1 LASSSDPRPPRH
13 AAGSRT
19 VPERVFISIGSNVG
33 DGAANC
39 RRAVRELEGSE
50 DVDVVRVSSLYRTE
64 PWGRTG
70 QREFVNCAVEV
81 ATRLTPT
88 GLLEFLKGMERA
100 MGRTPAERW
109 GPRVIDLDI
118 VFYGTSV
125 VSEAGLTIPHPHAHR
140 RAFVLAPL
148 AEIAPEFIHP
158 VLGKSASELLED
170 LGPAGVERIERD
182 LP

>member
-1 LASSSDPRPPRH
+1 M
-13 AAGSRT
+13 
-19 VPERVFISIGSNVG
+19 PERVFISIGSNTG
-33 DGAANC
+33 DSADNC
-39 RRAVRELEGSE
+39 RRAVVELEGSQ
-50 DVDVVRVSSLYRTE
+50 DVDVVSVSSLYRTE

-81 ATRLTPT
+81 TTRLAPT
-88 GLLEFLKGMERA
+88 GLLDLLKGIERA

-118 VFYGTSV
+118 VFYGASV
-125 VSEAGLTIPHPHAHR
+125 VSGRGLTIPHPHAHQ

-170 LGPAGVERIERD
+170 LGAAGVERIERD
-182 LP
+182 PL